1 MSSESSFEITVTYFS
16 GGSITFNAEANDTI
30 DCVKRKIKDKTG
42 IPTDQQRLFF
52 EHKQLEGGW
61 LSTLLDLNIP
71 KVCNL
76 SLLVT
81 KAFQLYV
88 RKYPLTDFII
98 LDVEASD
105 TISDIKAKI
114 QDKDGIPTEQQHL
127 YRTDWHFRLGVPVLD
142 IDQLKDKYTLSDYS
156 VDSENY
162 VIVILRH
169 PHL

>member
-1 MSSESSFEITVTYFS
+1 MSSESSFEITTTDVS
-16 GGSITFNAEANDTI
+16 GGSITFNAEVNDTI
-30 DCVKRKIKDKTG
+30 NCIKRKIKDKTG

-88 RKYPLTDFII
+88 RKYPSTDCII
-98 LDVEASD
+98 LDVDAND
-105 TISDIKAKI
+105 TISDVKAKI
-114 QDKDGIPTEQQHL
+114 EDKDGIPTEQMRL
-127 YRTDWHFRLGVPVLD
+127 YQTDWHFRCGVPIL
-142 IDQLKDKYTLSDYS
+142 DQLKNEFTLSDYS
-156 VDSENY
+156 IDSENY
-162 VIVILRH
+162 EIVLLRR